1 MKAIARKRSRKA
13 SEAPPFHL
21 QNRSSH
27 EADRELDHLKK
38 IVGILT
44 ASKDDSFPLG
54 PAYWIA
60 RLREMRVGYFLLP
73 TQLAQISALE
83 RCIEGLAERD
93 KRDVPRSKRRVA

>member
-54 PAYWIA
+54 PAYWI
-60 RLREMRVGYFLLP
+60 REMRVGYFLLP

-93 KRDVPRSKRRVA
+93 KRDVMRSKRRVA